1 MSGQNSCAAVAAQS
15 ERNKNIRE
23 VVNTVNAIA
32 TFGISKFFEKDPPKE
47 PTVNII
53 NNNYQEIKRKFSENR
68 CANISNVK
76 QYNIFEQPTECY
88 DAINKACIN
97 NKTGVPDTK
106 CLDLAYEILDE
117 SSSKPITQSNISK
130 ITSICEIN
138 SALQVLSEKDQT
150 EENLNTIKLLQD
162 ARAKASDKQAEG
174 LNCNEIN
181 TNITREKYINSFLRC
196 ANKTTVNQENLLS
209 SCTPNISLQINENN
223 QMNKCLMESG
233 IMGGVKETI
242 PPSTTPI
249 ILYTTPIPTIKP
261 ITTPPQTTILNNTEI
276 NEITTTPNI
285 DNKGFPMVIIIVV
298 VVVVILFFIVLFLFL

>member
-15 ERNKNIRE
+15 EINRNRRE
-23 VVNTVNAIA
+23 FINTVNAIA

-88 DAINKACIN
+88 DAINKVCIN
-97 NKTGVPDTK
+97 NKTGVPDTN

-117 SSSKPITQSNISK
+117 SSSKPITQSNINK

-162 ARAKASDKQAEG
+162 ARAKASDKQSEG

-181 TNITREKYINSFLRC
+181 TNITREKYINSFLKC

-223 QMNKCLMESG
+223 QMNKCLMDSG

-242 PPSTTPI
+242 SSSTTPI

-276 NEITTTPNI
+276 TTTPI
-285 DNKGFPMVIIIVV
+285 IEKKGLPMIIIIVV
-298 VVVVILFFIVLFLFL
+298 VGVVLLIIVLLLLFL